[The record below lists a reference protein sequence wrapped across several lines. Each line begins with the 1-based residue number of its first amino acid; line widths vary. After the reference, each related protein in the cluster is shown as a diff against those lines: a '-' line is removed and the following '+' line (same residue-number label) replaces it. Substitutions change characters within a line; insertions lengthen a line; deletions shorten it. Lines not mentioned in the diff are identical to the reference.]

1 MRPLAIRVSAWF
13 AVVALVVLG
22 QLLHNETIA
31 AAAAPVALAALWL
44 TAPRALRGAVLAI
57 AACAAVLLI
66 AGGARYMIDS
76 LPALVAALVGWVF
89 ARSLLHG
96 RTPLIARAIAAIDG
110 AQRLDD
116 AAVARYAMRLTILW
130 AIYQGMLALVGALC
144 VAHAHGGLAA
154 IALPSPGMFGAMLPL
169 AVAALFLGEF
179 ALRPLLIPQAP
190 RHGLFA
196 FLRDLLSV
204 WPGLIED

>member
-1 MRPLAIRVSAWF
+1 MRVSAWF
-13 AVVALVVLG
+13 VVLALVVLG
-22 QLLHNETIA
+22 EVLHNETIA
-31 AAAAPVALAALWL
+31 VAAVPVVLAVLWL
-44 TAPRALRGAVLAI
+44 TSPHALRGTILVVAV
-57 AACAAVLLI
+57 CAAILLI
-66 AGGARYMIDS
+66 AGGAGCMIDS
-76 LPALVAALVGWVF
+76 LPALVASLVGWVF

-110 AQRLDD
+110 AQQLDD
-116 AAVARYAMRLTILW
+116 AAVARYAVRLTFMW
-130 AIYQGMLALVGALC
+130 AIYQGVLALVGTLC

-190 RHGLFA
+190 RRGLFA
-196 FLRDLLSV
+196 FLRDLVRV
-204 WPGLIED
+204 WPDLIED